1 MLYKN
6 DMNVT
11 GLLTQKKNN
20 NDRQVMAETLFLK
33 WEKENWKKARE
44 QAKQDVRSEFTTA
57 LSLLRQDFN
66 AKHERIMELL
76 ANPTVKEPDFGP
88 LLSEIKAIAV
98 RVNNLEKVFRT
109 QSGKQII
116 RQEIVNKPIP
126 AFSLRP
132 IRDENGL
139 TVDIIAR
146 PLDGD

>member
-1 MLYKN
+1 
-6 DMNVT
+6 
-11 GLLTQKKNN
+11 
-20 NDRQVMAETLFLK
+20 
-33 WEKENWKKARE
+33 
-44 QAKQDVRSEFTTA
+44 
-57 LSLLRQDFN
+57 
-66 AKHERIMELL
+66 MELL